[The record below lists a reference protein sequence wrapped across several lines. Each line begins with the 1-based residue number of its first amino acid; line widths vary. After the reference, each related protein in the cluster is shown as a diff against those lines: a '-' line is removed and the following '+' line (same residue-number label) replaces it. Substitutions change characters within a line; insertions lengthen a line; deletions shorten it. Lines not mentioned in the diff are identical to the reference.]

1 MKFEPFGALL
11 LTAVLGT
18 VSVAKGNPETIPMLA
33 GVLCGGTVAGAWSVL
48 KSRKKRASSTDTALW
63 AYIAMIGSMGLAFF
77 AAPWVAH
84 RQIDLGDAGIIAM
97 PDAPFLAFIFA
108 VSGAPIIERLA
119 SGWLL
124 DQLEKINP
132 LNRAS
137 SPAKHEG
144 E

>member
-11 LTAVLGT
+11 FTAVLGT

-33 GVLCGGTVAGAWSVL
+33 AVLCGGTVAGAWSVL

-77 AAPWVAH
+77 AAPWVSH
-84 RQIDLGDAGIIAM
+84 RVIDLGDAGTITM
-97 PDAPFLAFIFA
+97 PDAPLLAFVFA
-108 VSGAPIIERLA
+108 ISGAPIIERLA
-119 SGWLL
+119 QGWLL
-124 DQLEKINP
+124 EQLDRINP

-137 SPAKHEG
+137 PPAPTEG
-144 E
+144 D